1 VDKPGSKKRITI
13 VGTGLIG
20 GSLGMAIR
28 AAKLPGLEVVGHD
41 SDRGAANQAEKVGA
55 LDRAE
60 HNLPRAVS
68 GASMVIV
75 AVPVLS
81 VREVMQQIA
90 TDLAEGAVV
99 TDTTSTKAHVMDW
112 AKEFL
117 PEHVS
122 FVGGHP
128 MAGKETGGIENAEVG
143 LLRDKAYCICP
154 AVDATESAVRSVMG
168 LARLAGAEPMFVDPE
183 EHDIYAAAVSH
194 LPLMIST
201 AMFSMLRNSPAWPD
215 MGMMASS
222 GFTDATRL
230 ASGDP
235 AMSHGIWTTN
245 RDAVIHWLDRM
256 ADQLREFRKMLED
269 AQDEALLDTFARAQI
284 ERDVFLRE
292 PPRRRAESTGPQ
304 VDSGE
309 ALLSMLVGG
318 MMAKN
323 IKRAKDIPELMRET
337 PQQPGVKEEAKRRL
351 TFGERIAEGVKRDL
365 AKLEEERAAKD
376 EPPASKDS
384 K

>member
-1 VDKPGSKKRITI
+1 MQRPDSKKRITI

-41 SDRGAANQAEKVGA
+41 ANRGAANQAEKSGA
-55 LDRAE
+55 IDRAE
-60 HNLPRAVS
+60 HNLPRAVT
-68 GASMVIV
+68 GASMVII

-90 TDLAEGAVV
+90 PDLAEGAVV
-99 TDTTSTKAHVMDW
+99 TDTTSTKARVMGW
-112 AKEFL
+112 AEEML
-117 PEHVS
+117 PAHVS

-128 MAGKETGGIENAEVG
+128 MAGKELGGIENAEAG
-143 LLRDKAYCICP
+143 LFRGKAYCVCP
-154 AVDATESAVRSVMG
+154 TVDATESAVRSVLG

-194 LPLMIST
+194 LPLMVST

-292 PPRRRAESTGPQ
+292 PPRRQAEATGPQ

-309 ALLSMLVGG
+309 ALLGMLVGG

-323 IKRAKDIPELMRET
+323 IKRAKEIPDLMRET
-337 PQQPGVKEEAKRRL
+337 PQQPGVKEEAKQRL
-351 TFGERIAEGVKRDL
+351 TFGQRIAEGVKRDL
-365 AKLEEERAAKD
+365 AKLEQERAEKD
-376 EPPASKDS
+376 KQSGKDS
-384 K
+384 E

>member
-1 VDKPGSKKRITI
+1 MDRPNGKKRIAI

-20 GSLGMAIR
+20 GSLGMAVQ
-28 AAKLPGLEVVGHD
+28 AAKLPGLEVVGYD
-41 SDRGAANQAEKVGA
+41 IDRGVANQAEKAGA
-55 LDRAE
+55 IDSAE
-60 HNLPRAVS
+60 HNLARAVS
-68 GASMVIV
+68 DSSMIII

-90 TDLAEGAVV
+90 PDVAEGAVV
-99 TDTTSTKAHVMDW
+99 TDTTSTKLHVMRW
-112 AKEFL
+112 ARDTL

-128 MAGKETGGIENAEVG
+128 MAGKETGGIQNAEVG
-143 LLRDKAYCICP
+143 LFRGKAYCVCP

-194 LPLMIST
+194 LPLMVST

-269 AQDEALLDTFARAQI
+269 AQDEALLETFLKAQI

-292 PPRRRAESTGPQ
+292 PPRRQAEATGPQ

-309 ALLSMLVGG
+309 ALLGMLVGG

-323 IKRAKDIPELMRET
+323 IKRAKAVPDLMKDT
-337 PQQPGVKEEAKRRL
+337 PQQPGVKEEAKHRP
-351 TFGERIAEGVKRDL
+351 TFGQRIAEGVKRDL
-365 AKLEEERAAKD
+365 AKLEQDRTEKD
-376 EPPASKDS
+376 QPSGKDS
-384 K
+384 E

>member
-1 VDKPGSKKRITI
+1 MERPDSKKRITI

-41 SDRGAANQAEKVGA
+41 ADRGAANQAEKSGA
-55 LDRAE
+55 IDHAE
-60 HNLPRAVS
+60 HSLPRAVA
-68 GASMVIV
+68 GASMVII

-90 TDLAEGAVV
+90 PDLAEGAVV
-99 TDTTSTKAHVMDW
+99 TDTTSTKAHVMRW
-112 AKEFL
+112 AKDTL

-128 MAGKETGGIENAEVG
+128 MAGKETAGIEHAEAALFRG
-143 LLRDKAYCICP
+143 KAYCICP

-194 LPLMIST
+194 LPLMVST

-222 GFTDATRL
+222 GFTRR
-230 ASGDP
+230 DP
-235 AMSHGIWTTN
+235 PRVRRP
-245 RDAVIHWLDRM
+245 RDEPRHLD
-256 ADQLREFRKMLED
+256 DQ
-269 AQDEALLDTFARAQI
+269 
-284 ERDVFLRE
+284 
-292 PPRRRAESTGPQ
+292 PRRRDP
-304 VDSGE
+304 
-309 ALLSMLVGG
+309 
-318 MMAKN
+318 
-323 IKRAKDIPELMRET
+323 
-337 PQQPGVKEEAKRRL
+337 
-351 TFGERIAEGVKRDL
+351 L
-365 AKLEEERAAKD
+365 AR
-376 EPPASKDS
+376 PHGRPVT
-384 K
+384 